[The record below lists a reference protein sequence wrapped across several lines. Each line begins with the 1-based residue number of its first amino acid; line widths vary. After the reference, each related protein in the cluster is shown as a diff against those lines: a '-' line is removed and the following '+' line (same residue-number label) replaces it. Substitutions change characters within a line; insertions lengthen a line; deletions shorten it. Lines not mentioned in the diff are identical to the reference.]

1 MWLCSGLI
9 SCEPCCRKQPP
20 SNSAIKLRNNLK
32 GSQTE
37 ESNNYGFAV
46 NSKELEA
53 QLESAEK
60 EWKEYRRSYKPL
72 IQLEVT
78 SITIAEVLSS
88 RTGIPVTKLQASQ
101 MQQLLQLDIELHK
114 RVIGQDEAC
123 NAIARAIQ
131 RSRAGLSDPKRP
143 IASLMFMGPTGVRFS
158 SWNGYANV
166 PKSYDNRFS
175 FLVCCYYKMLD
186 SFSGEV
192 KEPCWIECIDR
203 YWFVCQRMHRRWAR
217 QNWRR
222 HWRPISLTLR
232 MPWCG

>member
-1 MWLCSGLI
+1 MRFNFCMKVGCFDQFLLLTVLLWKRRVTKIFALHSFVMEKKVFRDMI
-9 SCEPCCRKQPP
+9 SCEPCYREKSR
-20 SNSAIKLRNNLK
+20 SNFAIKLRNNLK
-32 GSQTE
+32 ESHTE
-37 ESNNYGFAV
+37 KNNNYGFAV
-46 NSKELEA
+46 NSNLELEA

-60 EWKEYRRSYKPL
+60 EWKEYQRSYKPL

-158 SWNGYANV
+158 S
-166 PKSYDNRFS
+166 
-175 FLVCCYYKMLD
+175 
-186 SFSGEV
+186 
-192 KEPCWIECIDR
+192 
-203 YWFVCQRMHRRWAR
+203 
-217 QNWRR
+217 
-222 HWRPISLTLR
+222 
-232 MPWCG
+232 